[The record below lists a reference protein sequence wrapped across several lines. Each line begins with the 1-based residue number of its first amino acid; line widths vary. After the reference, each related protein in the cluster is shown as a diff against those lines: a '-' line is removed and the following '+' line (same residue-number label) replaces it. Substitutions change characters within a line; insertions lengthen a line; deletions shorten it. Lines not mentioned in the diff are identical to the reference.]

1 MEFIPKEERR
11 RIFRNELYNLKE
23 MGYVTKEEYKKVSE
37 AHNEYF
43 SFILAH
49 EQQEK
54 ESAVKEQSANT
65 AIVQP
70 VSEKEMKV
78 QITKMPV
85 KVKPKKTSEEI
96 RERNISWS
104 LNIGV
109 IMLLIGG
116 LFVAT
121 SNWETMTP
129 WMKAGS
135 IALVSAL
142 FYGIAFV
149 SYRILKIEK
158 TAFAFVV
165 LGSLFLPIFTLSLGW
180 FELLGSTLSFKGE
193 GRFILGFISS
203 SVLIPVYILLAE
215 KLSSRLFVWFAF
227 IASTASA
234 AYFLRAI
241 GLDADGF
248 YLGLMIYNSLL
259 ITGYHYLK
267 KKEMYTL
274 FTKELAFY
282 SQANLILS
290 TLLMLI
296 FFENQLFYGFN
307 LIMTAAIYLSMIFV
321 NGRKEY
327 HFVFSAMLVF
337 GAYQILENWSF
348 PEVSVIGYALLGFV
362 FLLLPKVLKEQFG
375 LKKIFQLTSAIVS
388 GLAFIMITV
397 EGMLQRSQNPSFTL
411 FVAYI
416 FIAVNFIYLANTHK
430 NIIFR
435 YLSPIFLA
443 SALFEAVMKLH
454 NWVQFESLILP
465 IFLIG
470 FILFTVFGWK
480 LKVEKL
486 RIIHNSSRDVGM
498 VIMLFMIL
506 VAFAMLHWQE
516 LGLMFFLTGILFYL
530 MIKIESRSFLPLFAQ
545 WAVPIS
551 VGLSVAAFCE
561 EIRSHSSIYD
571 EFSGMPGN
579 FAIAGMLLLASS
591 YIFKNLNEFKLA
603 ESTFFSSH
611 CFYAA
616 ALFFTFTAPISS
628 VLGESLLWLG
638 GLVMSIIL
646 FKTTKDVII
655 SYLTGIIGLAWYIIT
670 LNSIN
675 EELYDFSYSAETL
688 LFLGGGWLLLGAAA
702 VLFQKEKVLATG
714 ISWVAHVY
722 LAPSLILSYV
732 MYGQDAV
739 WSYLMA
745 TGVYIASLLFVKQE
759 WKVKAILYGAFT
771 TLFLSI
777 KTGIIYFTGEDSGYY
792 AFLSTSIL
800 IGVFWF
806 IAKEAFKQRTVFYL
820 VPFSLLGIA
829 SFIVTYPYN
838 WMLFGLTVLYAVGTL
853 FLLHRVKWDLL
864 NLLPLLMIFYASIQM
879 IYQSRIHVTFDI
891 AFLAAFGL
899 ILLIA
904 GKILYSSLW
913 EKGGVFGLGKLDSYT
928 IVSFFFIVSISL
940 FKAEAFWAQIV
951 HGLLMSGAFWHQ
963 RKRVHSDWEIG
974 FTFISGA
981 YLLVPYYASVEQ
993 LNIPALWLWEVYVLP
1008 FIALVIFL
1016 RFVAQGKWENITG
1029 HIEWATLIIVSLVL
1043 IRDGLMSNTIYDA
1056 LILGSLSLISMLA
1069 GMWLRVKAYFFVG
1082 AGVLLLNVIL
1092 QTRPFW
1098 GNLPWW
1104 GYLLIGGSILI
1115 AVASFNE
1122 WNKQKGAKGEKT
1134 FIITLREKFS
1144 SKFKSWN

>member
-1 MEFIPKEERR
+1 MEFISKEERR

-23 MGYVTKEEYKKVSE
+23 MGYVTQEEYKNVSE

-43 SFILAH
+43 SYMLAR

-54 ESAVKEQSANT
+54 EPAVKEQSAKT

-70 VSEKEMKV
+70 VSEKELKV
-78 QITKMPV
+78 QAKKLPV

-142 FYGIAFV
+142 FYGIAFI
-149 SYRILKIEK
+149 SYRILQIQK

-180 FELLGSTLSFKGE
+180 FELLGSTLSFNGE

-203 SVLIPVYILLAE
+203 SVLIPVYTLLAE

-227 IASTASA
+227 IASTAASA
-234 AYFLRAI
+234 YLLKAI

-259 ITGYHYLK
+259 IAGYHYLK
-267 KKEMYTL
+267 KKEIFTL

-290 TLLMLI
+290 TLLMVI

-337 GAYQILENWSF
+337 GAYQILENWNF
-348 PEVSVIGYALLGFV
+348 PEASFIGYALLGFV
-362 FLLLPKVLKEQFG
+362 FLLLPKFFKDQFG
-375 LKKIFQLTSAIVS
+375 LKKVFQLTSAVVS

-397 EGMLQRSQNPSFTL
+397 EGMLLRSQNPSFSL
-411 FVAYI
+411 FAAYI
-416 FIAVNFIYLANTHK
+416 FVSVNFIYLANTHK

-454 NWVQFESLILP
+454 TWVQFETFILP
-465 IFLIG
+465 IYFIG

-480 LKVEKL
+480 LKVIKL

-498 VIMLFMIL
+498 VIMFFMIIG
-506 VAFAMLHWQE
+506 AFAMLHWWE
-516 LGLMFFLTGILFYL
+516 LGLMFFLTCILFYL

-545 WAVPIS
+545 WAAPIS

-579 FAIAGMLLLASS
+579 FAIAGLLLLAISF
-591 YIFKNLNEFKLA
+591 IIKNFNDVKLA
-603 ESTFFSSH
+603 EITFFSSH

-628 VLGESLLWLG
+628 VIGESLVWLG
-638 GLVMSIIL
+638 GILMSILL

-655 SYLTGIIGLAWYIIT
+655 AYLTGVICLAWYFIT

-675 EELYDFSYSAETL
+675 EEFYDFSAPAESL
-688 LFLGGGWLLLGAAA
+688 LFLGGGWLLLAAA
-702 VLFQKEKVLATG
+702 AGLLQKEKVLATG
-714 ISWVAHVY
+714 ISWVAHIY

-732 MYGQDAV
+732 MFGQDAV
-739 WSYLMA
+739 WSYLVA

-777 KTGIIYFTGEDSGYY
+777 KTGIIYFSGEDSGYY

-806 IAKEAFKQRTVFYL
+806 TANESFKQRTVNYL

-829 SFIVTYPYN
+829 SFIVAYPYS
-838 WMLFGLTVLYAVGTL
+838 WMLFGMTVLYAVGTL
-853 FLLHRVKWDLL
+853 LLHHRIKWDLL

-879 IYQSRIHVTFDI
+879 IYQSRIHVLFDI
-891 AFLAAFGL
+891 AFLAAFGVL
-899 ILLIA
+899 LLIA
-904 GKILYSSLW
+904 GKILYSGLW
-913 EKGGVFGLGKLDSYT
+913 ENGGVFGLKSLDSYT
-928 IVSFFFIVSISL
+928 IVSFFFIVSISV
-940 FKAEAFWAQIV
+940 FKTETFWAQIV
-951 HGLLMSGAFWHQ
+951 HGLLMSGAFWLQ
-963 RKRVHSDWEIG
+963 RKRVHIAWEMG
-974 FTFISGA
+974 FTFIAGA
-981 YLLVPYYASVEQ
+981 YLLVPYYAAVDQ
-993 LNIPALWLWEVYVLP
+993 LDIPRLWIWEVYVLP
-1008 FIALVIFL
+1008 IIALAIFL
-1016 RFVAQGKWENITG
+1016 RFIFKGKWKQITG
-1029 HIEWATLIIVSLVL
+1029 YIEWAILIIVSLIL
-1043 IRDGLMSNTIYDA
+1043 IRDGLTSNTIYDA

-1134 FIITLREKFS
+1134 FIVTLREKFS
-1144 SKFKSWN
+1144 SKFKTWN

>member
-1 MEFIPKEERR
+1 MEFIPKEEQR

-23 MGYVTKEEYKKVSE
+23 MGYVTNEEYKKVSE

-43 SFILAH
+43 SSILAR
-49 EQQEK
+49 EQKEK
-54 ESAVKEQSANT
+54 EAAVNEQSAKT

-78 QITKMPV
+78 QVTKMPV

-149 SYRILKIEK
+149 SYRILRIEK

-180 FELLGSTLSFKGE
+180 FELLGPTLSFNGE

-203 SVLIPVYILLAE
+203 SVLIPVYTLLAE

-227 IASTASA
+227 IASTAA
-234 AYFLRAI
+234 VAYLLRAI

-259 ITGYHYLK
+259 IAGYHYLK
-267 KKEMYTL
+267 KKEL
-274 FTKELAFY
+274 FPLFNKELAFF

-307 LIMTAAIYLSMIFV
+307 IIMTAAIYLSMIFV

-327 HFVFSAMLVF
+327 HFVFSAMIVF
-337 GAYQILENWSF
+337 GAYQILEHWNFREASI
-348 PEVSVIGYALLGFV
+348 IGYALLGFI
-362 FLLLPKVLKEQFG
+362 FLLLPNFFKDQLG
-375 LKKIFQLTSAIVS
+375 LKKVFQLTSAVVS
-388 GLAFIMITV
+388 VLAFFLITV
-397 EGMLQRSQNPSFTL
+397 EAMLLHSQNPSFTL
-411 FVAYI
+411 FAAYM
-416 FIAVNFIYLANTHK
+416 FISVNFLYLANAHK

-454 NWVQFESLILP
+454 TWFQFETLVLP
-465 IFLIG
+465 IYFIG
-470 FILFTVFGWK
+470 FTLFTVFGWK
-480 LKVEKL
+480 LKVGKL

-498 VIMLFMIL
+498 VIMFFMIM
-506 VAFAMLHWQE
+506 VAFAMLNWQE
-516 LGLMFFLTGILFYL
+516 LGIMFFLTGILFYL
-530 MIKIESRSFLPLFAQ
+530 MLKIESRSFLPLFAQ
-545 WAVPIS
+545 WAAPIS
-551 VGLSVAAFCE
+551 VGLSVAALCE

-571 EFSGMPGN
+571 EFTGMPGN
-579 FAIAGMLLLASS
+579 FAIAGLLLLASS
-591 YIFKNLNEFKLA
+591 YIFKHLNESTVA

-646 FKTTKDVII
+646 FKSTKDVII

-675 EELYDFSYSAETL
+675 EELYDFMAPAETL

-702 VLFQKEKVLATG
+702 VLFQKDKVLATG

-739 WSYLMA
+739 WSYLVA

-777 KTGIIYFTGEDSGYY
+777 KTGIIYFTGEDSGFY

-800 IGVFWF
+800 IGFFWF
-806 IAKEAFKQRTVFYL
+806 TAKEAFKQRTVFYL

-829 SFIVTYPYN
+829 SFIVVYPYS
-838 WMLFGLTVLYAVGTL
+838 WMLFGMTALYAVGTL
-853 FLLHRVKWDLL
+853 CLLHRVKWDLL

-879 IYQSRIHVTFDI
+879 IYQSRIHVMFDI
-891 AFLAAFGL
+891 AFLAAFSI
-899 ILLIA
+899 ILLIS

-913 EKGGVFGLGKLDSYT
+913 EKGGVYGLKTLDSYT

-951 HGLLMSGAFWHQ
+951 HGLLMSGAFWLQ
-963 RKRVHSDWEIG
+963 RKRVHSDWQMG
-974 FTFISGA
+974 FTFIAGA

-993 LNIPALWLWEVYVLP
+993 LNIPPLWLWEVNVLP
-1008 FIALVIFL
+1008 FVALVIFL
-1016 RFVAQGKWENITG
+1016 RFVTKGKWETITG
-1029 HIEWATLIIVSLVL
+1029 YIEWAILIIVSLVL
-1043 IRDGLMSNTIYDA
+1043 IRDGLTSNTIYDA

-1134 FIITLREKFS
+1134 FIMAIREKFS
-1144 SKFKSWN
+1144 SKFKTWN